1 MKKFLFIVI
10 SSLIICSTASAKKN
24 FSRGYF
30 FALIEDKGST
40 GFVLRYHNE
49 KNLNKFEIILP
60 KNSPPIISDYHSR
73 YGVLG
78 GSRSKPRKHGGVDFY
93 QVPGEKILA
102 AADGKVY
109 GVKKKDKC
117 VGNQFAI
124 YFGKSPDGTSL
135 YASHMHVGKIYVK
148 KGDLVLD
155 CGTSHYIFNVKNLFQ
170 NVFNIT
176 KIGGCIYHSIGS
188 NGYYDQAFYQ
198 FSPTLLIKVY
208 KNLEILFSCQIFPKN
223 QRLVKNYFHNSYYYN
238 SPNKSKTLIAF
249 FILKV
254 ENSKLNLNPQFEYNY
269 LTNSKNKEGLNLT
282 ENEVLYDKRS
292 FNKKIRNLVYEN
304 INNILE
310 KIHFI

>member
-30 FALIEDKGST
+30 FDLVENKGST

-49 KNLNKFEIILP
+49 KNPNKFEIILP

-78 GSRSKPRKHGGVDFY
+78 GSRSNPKKHGGVDFY

-124 YFGKSPDGTSL
+124 YFGKSPDGKRL
-135 YASHMHVGKIYVK
+135 YATHMHVGKMYVK
-148 KGDLVLD
+148 KGDLVKRGQHVAD
-155 CGTSHYIFNVKNLFQ
+155 AG
-170 NVFNIT
+170 
-176 KIGGCIYHSIGS
+176 
-188 NGYYDQAFYQ
+188 D
-198 FSPTLLIKVY
+198 
-208 KNLEILFSCQIFPKN
+208 
-223 QRLVKNYFHNSYYYN
+223 LVKTFCGGGMEHLHFHMSKRRGTDSSFWGSWRFLGKPSGWINPHLYWTGGIGKPECFVEGKSY
-238 SPNKSKTLIAF
+238 P
-249 FILKV
+249 
-254 ENSKLNLNPQFEYNY
+254 
-269 LTNSKNKEGLNLT
+269 EGLLT
-282 ENEVLYDKRS
+282 LPVECKN
-292 FNKKIRNLVYEN
+292 
-304 INNILE
+304 
-310 KIHFI
+310 

>member
-30 FALIEDKGST
+30 FDLIEDKGST
-40 GFVLRYHNE
+40 GLVLRYHNE
-49 KNLNKFEIILP
+49 KNPNKFEIILP

-102 AADGKVY
+102 AADGRVY

-124 YFGKSPDGTSL
+124 YFGKSPEGTSL

-148 KGDLVLD
+148 KGDLVKRGQHVAD
-155 CGTSHYIFNVKNLFQ
+155 AG
-170 NVFNIT
+170 
-176 KIGGCIYHSIGS
+176 
-188 NGYYDQAFYQ
+188 D
-198 FSPTLLIKVY
+198 
-208 KNLEILFSCQIFPKN
+208 
-223 QRLVKNYFHNSYYYN
+223 LVKTSCGGGMEHLHFHMSKRRGTDPSFWGSWRFLGKPSGWINPHLYWTGGIGKPECFVKGKSY
-238 SPNKSKTLIAF
+238 P
-249 FILKV
+249 
-254 ENSKLNLNPQFEYNY
+254 
-269 LTNSKNKEGLNLT
+269 EGLLT
-282 ENEVLYDKRS
+282 LPVECKN
-292 FNKKIRNLVYEN
+292 
-304 INNILE
+304 
-310 KIHFI
+310 

>member
-30 FALIEDKGST
+30 FDLIEDKGST

-49 KNLNKFEIILP
+49 KNPNKFEIILP

-124 YFGKSPDGTSL
+124 YFGKSPEGTSL

-148 KGDLVLD
+148 KGDLVKRGQHVAD
-155 CGTSHYIFNVKNLFQ
+155 AG
-170 NVFNIT
+170 
-176 KIGGCIYHSIGS
+176 
-188 NGYYDQAFYQ
+188 D
-198 FSPTLLIKVY
+198 
-208 KNLEILFSCQIFPKN
+208 
-223 QRLVKNYFHNSYYYN
+223 LVKTSCGGGMEHLHFHMSKRRGTDPSFWGSWRFLGKPSGWINPHLYWTGGIGKPECFVKGKSY
-238 SPNKSKTLIAF
+238 P
-249 FILKV
+249 
-254 ENSKLNLNPQFEYNY
+254 
-269 LTNSKNKEGLNLT
+269 EGLLT
-282 ENEVLYDKRS
+282 LPVECKN
-292 FNKKIRNLVYEN
+292 
-304 INNILE
+304 
-310 KIHFI
+310 